1 MKSRLLPL
9 LLFVAAC
16 GRPGE
21 AVPKGEKEEKKPALP
36 LPVRTV
42 APVRGEVEAV
52 IQTQAT
58 LESDRRADLAAEI
71 EGRVEQRLR
80 DLGDRVGG
88 DGADALLLARLE
100 RRELALATKEAGVRL
115 RDKRVRIEEQ
125 ELARGQ
131 AERDVEQARVL
142 VAEADSVLART
153 TSGMTDGTISREE
166 HERATFAK
174 SLADS
179 RLLSSEAALEKAQ
192 VTLRLGA
199 IAVEEAEIALAR
211 AEEGERK
218 TLVRSPIAGVVT
230 LCNVREGER
239 VRVGDLLYR
248 VEDPRSLVVY
258 AQVPAREA
266 ARVSEGNLVLVGSSA
281 APAATAGKVLLVA
294 PTIERESGTV
304 RCKIGVEPAAGF
316 KPGLFVN
323 LRIVVERRAGAL
335 VVPKRCVL
343 HDGDEGTYLFTI
355 EEGKAVRR
363 LVRTGLESG
372 DSLEILDA
380 IEEGSAVVVEG
391 QDTLTHGAAVEIRT
405 P

>member
-9 LLFVAAC
+9 LLALAAC
-16 GRPGE
+16 NRPGAATPE
-21 AVPKGEKEEKKPALP
+21 GDGKEKRETLP

-42 APVRGEVEAV
+42 APVLGEVAAV

-88 DGADALLLARLE
+88 EGADSLLLARLE
-100 RRELALATKEAGVRL
+100 RRELALATKEAAVRL
-115 RDKRVRIEEQ
+115 REKQVRIEEQ
-125 ELARGQ
+125 GLARGQ

-142 VAEADSVLART
+142 LAEATSVLART
-153 TSGMTDGTISREE
+153 TSGTTDGTISREE

-174 SLADS
+174 RLAES
-179 RLLSSEAALEKAQ
+179 RLLSSETALAKAE
-192 VTLRLGA
+192 VALRLAA
-199 IAVEEAEIALAR
+199 IAVEEAEVALAR

-218 TLVRSPIAGVVT
+218 ALVRSPIAGVVT

-239 VRVGDLLYR
+239 VRMGDLLYR

-266 ARVSEGNLVLVGSSA
+266 ARVGEKNEVVVGSSA
-281 APAATAGKVLLVA
+281 APTATSGKVVLVA

-304 RCKIGVEPAAGF
+304 RCKIVVEPAQGF
-316 KPGLFVN
+316 RPGLFVN
-323 LRIVVERRAGAL
+323 LRIIVERRAGAL

-355 EEGKAVRR
+355 DEGKAVRR

-372 DSLEILDA
+372 DGVEIADGLD
-380 IEEGSAVVVEG
+380 EGAAVVIEG
-391 QDTLTHGAAVEIRT
+391 QDTLTHGAAVEIRAS
-405 P
+405 

>member
-1 MKSRLLPL
+1 VKSRLLPL
-9 LLFVAAC
+9 LLVVAAC

-21 AVPKGEKEEKKPALP
+21 AVPTGENGEKKSAPP
-36 LPVRTV
+36 LPVRTI
-42 APVRGEVEAV
+42 APARGEVEAV

-71 EGRVEQRLR
+71 EGRVERRLR
-80 DLGDRVGG
+80 DVGDRVGG
-88 DGADALLLARLE
+88 DGEDALLLARLE
-100 RRELALATKEAGVRL
+100 RRELALATKEAEVRL

-125 ELARGQ
+125 DLARAQ
-131 AERDVEQARVL
+131 AERDVEQARVQL
-142 VAEADSVLART
+142 AEAASVLART
-153 TSGMTDGTISREE
+153 TSGMADGTISREE

-174 SLADS
+174 SLAES

-218 TLVRSPIAGVVT
+218 ALVRSPIPGVVT
-230 LCNVREGER
+230 LCNLREGER

-248 VEDPRSLVVY
+248 VEDPSSLVLY

-266 ARVSEGNLVLVGSSA
+266 ARVVEGNLVLVGSSA
-281 APAATAGKVLLVA
+281 APATTAGKVLLVA
-294 PTIERESGTV
+294 PTIERDSGTV

-323 LRIVVERRAGAL
+323 VRIIVERRAGAL

-372 DSLEILDA
+372 DGLEIVEGV
-380 IEEGSAVVVEG
+380 EEGSAVVVEG
-391 QDTLTHGAAVEIRT
+391 QDTLTHGASVEIRA